1 MVPLLWGQRQ
11 ALESPPLPASFDSL
25 FVCGSLLERVS
36 FVDNGI
42 PLWGVRAAL
51 ELSAVREDRRF

>member
-1 MVPLLWGQRQ
+1 M
-11 ALESPPLPASFDSL
+11 PASFDSL
-25 FVCGSLLERVS
+25 FVHASSMERVS

-51 ELSAVREDRRF
+51 ELSAVRKDRRF